1 MLEELIP
8 STKGVKIYND
18 KFFYT
23 YLQFLSSS
31 KNKLKNN
38 GIINNKIENCE
49 LILKKKL
56 VKRVIFEI

>member
-8 STKGVKIYND
+8 STRGVKIYND
-18 KFFYT
+18 KFFI
-23 YLQFLSSS
+23 LIFNFLSSS

-38 GIINNKIENCE
+38 GIINNKMENCE